1 VRFVDCVCRTLR
13 TALLEPLPRSFIP
26 DPAHAVDSPIRI
38 PSLHIPEDVHYGSF
52 VFSRESTRNWMQIL
66 TEEELDRREGMRN
79 EQRRRSF
86 TAGRIALRTMLAEHL
101 GLAPVDV
108 PLIIES
114 SGRLA
119 CQGSDLHLS
128 LAHSGD
134 VAVAAFSTRNVGID
148 LEQIRPKPATL
159 LDYILAD
166 EERDHVHNLDLDADR
181 TLFLCWTVKEA
192 VLKANGTGLRRSPRL
207 VRTSIDTASSHA
219 EVRDPSDET
228 WDVHFGLTDQFAA
241 ALAVERPA

>member
-1 VRFVDCVCRTLR
+1 M
-13 TALLEPLPRSFIP
+13 
-26 DPAHAVDSPIRI
+26 
-38 PSLHIPEDVHYGSF
+38 
-52 VFSRESTRNWMQIL
+52 NIL
-66 TEEELDRREGMRN
+66 TDQEINRRAGMGN

-86 TAGRIALRTMLAEHL
+86 TAGRIALRTLLAEHL
-101 GLAPVDV
+101 DVSPVDV
-108 PLIIES
+108 PLIIEP

-119 CQGSDLHLS
+119 CPGSDLHLS

-134 VAVAAFSTRNVGID
+134 VAVAAFSVRNVGVD
-148 LEQIRPKPATL
+148 LEQIRPKPAAL

-166 EERDHVHNLDLDADR
+166 EERDHVHSLDLDTDR

-207 VRTSIDTASSHA
+207 VRTSIDTTSFHA

-228 WDVHFGLTDQFAA
+228 WDVHFGLSDQYAA
-241 ALAVERPA
+241 ALAVERLA